1 MSTMRQRKHRFN
13 KANSVISLKLPM
25 HLVEFLNQIPDSEI
39 RRAMNLF
46 LKGQAMNRETI
57 IQMAREAGLAEVT
70 DTNQNLRQ
78 AEQALLKRYAEL
90 VNSGDAGNWYQ
101 EAELEVI
108 AARQAL
114 ALPTAEQVDDINV
127 AESFTSVTKTAAPV
141 GERERFEAW
150 WRTVQMRTFPKEY
163 DIKRLQDWGSAYKP
177 KSLEAWQARSA
188 LSAGDAVDAQRTP
201 LTVLQYNAIPEL
213 CAIPPSLYES
223 VVRAIERAHGID
235 AAMRKDKP

>member
-1 MSTMRQRKHRFN
+1 
-13 KANSVISLKLPM
+13 
-25 HLVEFLNQIPDSEI
+25 
-39 RRAMNLF
+39 
-46 LKGQAMNRETI
+46 MNRETI

-141 GERERFEAW
+141 GERELFERTMMDKYGWQHEDFKLDDFGYADGQTDTAW
-150 WRTVQMRTFPKEY
+150 M
-163 DIKRLQDWGSAYKP
+163 
-177 KSLEAWQARSA
+177 AWQARAA
-188 LSAGDAVDAQRTP
+188 LSAGDAVDAQRYRWLADCNNYEAGLALIIDP
-201 LTVLQYNAIPEL
+201 KLTEQALGA
-213 CAIPPSLYES
+213 A
-223 VVRAIERAHGID
+223 ID
-235 AAMRKDKP
+235 ASMRKDKP